1 MHLRLRQPLPRR
13 TCRPRATAKN
23 DQDAQ
28 VAGDKNQTLPGE
40 EEGLDPEVAK
50 QYQRIKDDEDELLLD
65 AIADFT
71 ELAGAARGRNVVDLE
86 KFRELVQ
93 RLSIPYGELTMLQHR
108 LMMHDGFAGK
118 KLMFSMSAGGDEES
132 TIRTC
137 NHALLGSKTQPRLLR
152 YADINFERRR
162 LREIAGKGEGSRA
175 MVLEGKIAR
184 VLGQEDY
191 AIQLWEQAMGAA
203 VAQSEAGAAALRSIN
218 DNLVAMMGSR
228 ERDAVELSSPWVEL
242 TLVRYDRYVRLLER
256 KEIAPALAEYE
267 RARKAMEVGCSLDDP
282 ESHYHTTHL
291 FKSMNDDG
299 STIYTSSWLYHMTK
313 AAASGQ
319 PIAAHQLTI
328 FYAESGWKYSE
339 DEPPDHLKPTP
350 FDSYPAAEESNA

>member
-1 MHLRLRQPLPRR
+1 
-13 TCRPRATAKN
+13 
-23 DQDAQ
+23 
-28 VAGDKNQTLPGE
+28 
-40 EEGLDPEVAK
+40 
-50 QYQRIKDDEDELLLD
+50 
-65 AIADFT
+65 
-71 ELAGAARGRNVVDLE
+71 
-86 KFRELVQ
+86 
-93 RLSIPYGELTMLQHR
+93 MLQHR

-118 KLMFSMSAGGDEES
+118 KQMFSMSADGDEES
-132 TIRTC
+132 TIRIC
-137 NHALLGSKTQPRLLR
+137 NHALLRSKTQPRLLR
-152 YADINFERRR
+152 YANINFERGR
-162 LREIAGKGEGSRA
+162 LREIAGKGESSRA

-184 VLGQEDY
+184 VLGREDY

-328 FYAESGWKYSE
+328 FYAE
-339 DEPPDHLKPTP
+339 
-350 FDSYPAAEESNA
+350 